1 LPGTFD
7 LVTGTPPYFR
17 VDFETRSEKNESGD
31 REAVQPAIGVAAD
44 ETEASK
50 RTVVGALIRQ
60 GGMPTCKESA
70 PARCEFR
77 GGIEAYCATAKAIL
91 ALDGT
96 FVVCVNWAN
105 HSRAMAAA
113 PAAGLVVT
121 SVLRVVGKEDKPPLF
136 CVYTMKH
143 ASPQVGYTEESITEP
158 DLVVR
163 DANGA
168 WTVQYAAVLQDMSY
182 PVASL
187 HPSGAY

>member
-1 LPGTFD
+1 
-7 LVTGTPPYFR
+7 
-17 VDFETRSEKNESGD
+17 VDFETRTEKNESKSLASAESGSPAS
-31 REAVQPAIGVAAD
+31 EAKATTG
-44 ETEASK
+44 TRS
-50 RTVVGALIRQ
+50 VVGALIRQ

-77 GGIEAYCATAKAIL
+77 GGIEAYCAAAKTVL
-91 ALDGT
+91 AEEGT

-113 PAAGLVVT
+113 PAAGLAVT
-121 SVLRVVGKEDKPPLF
+121 SVLRVVGKEGKPPLF

-143 ASPQVGYTEESITEP
+143 ASPLLSFAEESIEP

-163 DANGA
+163 DINGA
-168 WTVQYAAVLQDMSY
+168 WTLQYAAVLQDMTY

>member
-1 LPGTFD
+1 
-7 LVTGTPPYFR
+7 
-17 VDFETRSEKNESGD
+17 VDFQTAKPDVPSSDHATSNTANEGEVVS
-31 REAVQPAIGVAAD
+31 
-44 ETEASK
+44 
-50 RTVVGALIRQ
+50 RTVIGALIRQ

-77 GGIEAYCATAKAIL
+77 GGIEAYCAAAKAVL
-91 ALDGT
+91 AEDGH
-96 FVVCVNWAN
+96 FVVCENWAN
-105 HSRAMAAA
+105 HDRALAAA

-121 SVLRVVGKEDKPPLF
+121 SVLRVVGKEGKPPLF

-143 ASPQVGYTEESITEP
+143 ASPELGGIKVIYEP
-158 DLVVR
+158 ELVVR

-168 WTVQYAAVLQDMSY
+168 WTLQYTEVLHDMSY